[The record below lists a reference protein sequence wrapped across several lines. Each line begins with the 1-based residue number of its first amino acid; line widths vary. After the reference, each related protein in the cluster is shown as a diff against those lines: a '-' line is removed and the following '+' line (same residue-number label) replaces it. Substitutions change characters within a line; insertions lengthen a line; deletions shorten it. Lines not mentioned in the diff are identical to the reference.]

1 MTNNVQSYHNTFLK
15 ESIADHDGS
24 HKMLPHTS
32 QRLYWLSTKGK
43 KNLNKKI
50 KRILG
55 SFAAKSWSELEKMD
69 LAFFTGNKAKSEN
82 SKG

>member
-43 KNLNKKI
+43 KKPKQKNKKNF
-50 KRILG
+50 G
-55 SFAAKSWSELEKMD
+55 
-69 LAFFTGNKAKSEN
+69 FFCC
-82 SKG
+82 